1 MSRLRPPV
9 VSTANAIARAW
20 LVLLLLTLGWDAAG
34 MDLPVMSQIGTPTG
48 FPWRHHP
55 LLETDRVDGVGPY
68 GEAKVKAEQIGQ
80 EKLPDQPLTD
90 RSVRS
95 VFDAGAGLPRDEQ
108 NCPPTPL
115 SSRPIICP

>member
-1 MSRLRPPV
+1 
-9 VSTANAIARAW
+9 
-20 LVLLLLTLGWDAAG
+20 
-34 MDLPVMSQIGTPTG
+34 MDLKDKIIVVTGAASGIGRAMAIRFKAEG
-48 FPWRHHP
+48 AKKVICA
-55 LLETDRVDGVGPY
+55 DRDIAG
-68 GEAKVKAEQIGQ
+68 AKVTAEQIGQ